1 MHYGGAELPLRLA
14 NGVELHTR
22 PIAAR
27 ATAAVALWW
36 HTGRLHESPD
46 EVGAAHLLE
55 HLVCE
60 ALPAAALARWGGA
73 VNGQSGREWTV
84 WHALLPA
91 AAAPDF
97 LRTLVWALRAPLP
110 PDAHVQRES
119 RVLAAE
125 IGAATARDHWEHGAL
140 RACFGAHP
148 LARPLAVLPD
158 LDLAGLTAFRAR
170 LLTGPRLRVTA
181 AGGLDPDALAA
192 AIRPLEELPAS
203 RAAEPAAPALPI
215 QPCYQRRSA
224 AGALWLLP
232 FALTE
237 AAAVAELALLLADPL
252 VGELPRQLRN
262 AAEPLYGLHCELEF
276 CAGIGLWWLRIDA
289 GRVAAVL
296 EAGIEQRIAT
306 GFTAAELARVRALRH
321 ARQILEGEDLLGQ
334 LEVLAGARPAPPTR
348 SASAATLARVLA
360 TCWQRRC
367 RVLGD

>member
-1 MHYGGAELPLRLA
+1 MEHHGPALPQRLA
-14 NGVELHTR
+14 NGLELHVR

-27 ATAAVALWW
+27 VTAAVALWW
-36 HTGRLHESPD
+36 HAGRLHESPD

-60 ALPAAALARWGGA
+60 ALPAAGHARWGGA

-97 LRTLVWALRAPLP
+97 LRTLVRALRAPLP
-110 PDAHVQRES
+110 PDAHIQRES

-125 IGAATARDHWEHGAL
+125 IGAETARDHWERQAL

-148 LARPLAVLPD
+148 VARPLAVLPH
-158 LDLAGLTAFRAR
+158 LDRAGLTAFRAR

-181 AGGLDPDALAA
+181 AGGMDPDALAA
-192 AIRPLEELPAS
+192 AIRPLEELPDS
-203 RAAEPAAPALPI
+203 HIPEPAAPALPI
-215 QPCYQRRSA
+215 QPCHQRLDA

-232 FALTE
+232 FAPTE

-252 VGELPRQLRN
+252 VGELPRQLRD

-289 GRVAAVL
+289 GRLAAVL
-296 EAGIEQRIAT
+296 EAGIEQRIVT

-321 ARQILEGEDLLGQ
+321 ARQVLEREDLLGQ
-334 LEVLAGARPAPPTR
+334 LEVLAGARPAPPAR

-360 TCWQRRC
+360 ACWQRRC
-367 RVLGD
+367 RVLGN